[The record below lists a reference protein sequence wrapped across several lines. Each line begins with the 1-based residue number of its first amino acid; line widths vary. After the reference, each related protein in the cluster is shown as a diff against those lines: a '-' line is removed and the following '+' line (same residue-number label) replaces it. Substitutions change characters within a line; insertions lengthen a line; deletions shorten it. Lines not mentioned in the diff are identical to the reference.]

1 MHRLG
6 LVLIFLLALT
16 ARTAA
21 QLPAVRV
28 PKNALRGL
36 DEQIEKLRRE
46 WEVPGLAVAIV
57 TADQVLYVKG
67 FGQRDVLQRLPVT
80 PNTLFG
86 IASCS
91 KSLGA
96 ATVCLLASEG
106 QLSLDQP
113 IHDYWPGFRLLDD
126 HATLHCTARDLLSHR
141 SGLPRHDLVWYH
153 NPTVPRA
160 ELVRRLRYLPPAD
173 ELRTAFH
180 YQNLGYTTLSQLVQ
194 EVSPGHATWEEVARR
209 RLLIPL
215 GMTRTNFSVHDSE
228 HDPDHSLAY
237 RLRDTSPLPQPLPL
251 EDVDA
256 LGAAGNVNSTAMDM
270 ARWLQAALTDGVV
283 NGKEVVPA
291 DALHLTH
298 EPQMTYD
305 LRTPDEDVYTDTYG
319 MGWVIGA
326 YRGYRMMSHSG
337 SLDGFTSEMAVL
349 PADGVGVVV
358 LANLDDTDLPHLL
371 TNTLLDRLTGL
382 NPIDWSG
389 RYRSYEDEDAR
400 TAAAQD
406 SIPDPFRVVGT
417 HPAHRLTA
425 YAGHYRHPAYGD
437 LRLRATSD
445 GRLRGDLHG
454 LGLVLAHYQYET
466 FATDASAVLPD
477 IGPTTGPDA
486 DPVPAGALRFAFLT
500 DARGDVSRLTVALEP
515 EAEPVAFERVPD
527 TVRLARAELLRFV
540 GDYGPSVR
548 ESYRVALADNA
559 DTLRITWAG
568 QGPYALVPVRANE
581 FIIPRL
587 PGYTLRFVLPE
598 GGNGPAME
606 VLTIQ
611 PDGIFRDRR
620 RPEER
625 AVERPAV
632 RAGKK

>member
-6 LVLIFLLALT
+6 LFLVFFLIVVAP
-16 ARTAA
+16 ARA
-21 QLPAVRV
+21 QAPVARL

-36 DEQIEKLRRE
+36 DQLIEKLRQE
-46 WEVPGLAVAIV
+46 WEVPGLAVALV
-57 TADQVLYVKG
+57 TPDRILYAKG
-67 FGQRDVLQRLPVT
+67 FGQRDVAGRRPVT

-106 QLSLDQP
+106 HLSLDQP
-113 IHDYWPGFRLLDD
+113 IHDYWPGFRLRDD
-126 HATLHCTARDLLSHR
+126 HATLRCTARDLLSHR

-153 NPTVPRA
+153 NSSVPRA
-160 ELVRRLRYLPPAD
+160 ELVRRLRYLPPVD

-180 YQNLGYTTLSQLVQ
+180 YQNLGYTALSQLIQ
-194 EVSPGHATWEEVARR
+194 EVSPGHASWEEVARR

-228 HDPDHSLAY
+228 RDPDHSLPY
-237 RLRDTSPLPQPLPL
+237 RLRDIAPQPQLLPL

-256 LGAAGNVNSTAMDM
+256 LGAAGNVNSTALDM
-270 ARWLQAALTDGVV
+270 ARWLQATLTDGVV
-283 NGKEVVPA
+283 GGQEVLPT

-305 LRTPDEDVYTDTYG
+305 LRAPDEDVYTDTYA
-319 MGWVIGA
+319 MGWVIGS
-326 YRGYRMMSHSG
+326 YRGYRLMSHSG

-349 PADGVGVVV
+349 PAEGVGVVV
-358 LANLDDTDLPHLL
+358 LSNLDDTDLPHLL

-382 NPIDWSG
+382 TPIDWSG
-389 RYRSYEDEDAR
+389 RYRYYEEEDAR
-400 TAAAQD
+400 AAAAED
-406 SIPDPFRVVGT
+406 SIPDPFRVTGT

-437 LRLRATSD
+437 LRLRASPD
-445 GRLRGDLHG
+445 GHLRGDLHG
-454 LGLVLAHYQYET
+454 LGIALAHYQYET
-466 FATDASAVLPD
+466 FATDASSLLPD
-477 IGPTTGPDA
+477 VGPTTGPDA
-486 DPVPAGALRFAFLT
+486 DPVPAGALRFAFVT

-515 EAEPVAFERVPD
+515 EAEPIAFDRVPD
-527 TVRLARAELLRFV
+527 TIRLARADLLRFV
-540 GDYGPSVR
+540 GEYGPSVR
-548 ESYRVALADNA
+548 ESYRVVLPETA

-568 QGPYALVPVRANE
+568 QGPYALVAVRANE

-598 GGNGPAME
+598 NGSGPATE

-620 RPEER
+620 RP
-625 AVERPAV
+625 AADRPATSS
-632 RAGKK
+632 GKK